1 MYHQRGTVLH
11 QLKRFG
17 EARDD
22 FARALA
28 RAPRNAVVWNLRGLC
43 DAQLGDVAAARDA
56 YARATRLDARFKEA
70 WANLAQLER
79 DAGNAGAAA
88 ECFHSAMESARQ
100 TQQQGAFNESK
111 MELGLLQGSLE
122 FDDWMRQIKP
132 EGAEGGGPDA

>member
-1 MYHQRGTVLH
+1 MQG
-11 QLKRFG
+11 G
-17 EARDD
+17 GSAE
-22 FARALA
+22 
-28 RAPRNAVVWNLRGLC
+28 
-43 DAQLGDVAAARDA
+43 A
-56 YARATRLDARFKEA
+56 YAR
-70 WANLAQLER
+70 LAQLER